1 MRRKTLRLNLRSILI
16 GLIGAI
22 ILNIILNRYLPPKY
36 VDLSV
41 TNDTNIFRIAEA
53 IEKCN
58 GLKGT
63 VKDITKTHLVLS
75 DDKYPD
81 ILLVGYL
88 SDSDMAK
95 LDIGDT
101 VYLKGD
107 VRYIGETNEYEFYKH
122 SVFIGNAIEYSFLLQ
137 YAKIYKL
144 EKGTAGTGEF
154 QKYRGSNSNLI
165 LLRK

>member
-1 MRRKTLRLNLRSILI
+1 MKRKTLIPNLRTILI

-22 ILNIILNRYLPPKY
+22 ILNIILNRYIPPKY

-41 TNDTNIFRIAEA
+41 TNDTNMFRIAEE

-58 GLKGT
+58 GIKGT
-63 VKDITKTHLVLS
+63 VYSISKTHLTIY
-75 DDKYPD
+75 DEEYPD
-81 ILLVGYL
+81 ILLIAYL
-88 SDSDMAK
+88 SDSNMAK

-101 VYLKGD
+101 VYLKGEIKYKNYD
-107 VRYIGETNEYEFYKH
+107 DDFYKH
-122 SVFIGNAIEYSFLLQ
+122 AVFIGNSITFPFISSH
-137 YAKIYKL
+137 AKIYKL

-154 QKYRGSNSNLI
+154 QKYRGANSNLI